1 MDLISEAAGLRQFL
15 AYLDHIGLDER
26 ALGFGEIDPALRRS
40 TAPMAISARLV
51 VDLMEAAA
59 EFLQRPDLGVHY
71 AEWLDPHGF
80 GPLGLLGES
89 CTTYAERF
97 RLSHR
102 FVHLQNNALSF
113 DCVKEGDDVVV
124 LCAVHPLLRPKAR
137 QYVETIVA
145 FSVRNARSLLGARWD
160 PVRVEFAHAP
170 RPSTTTQARYFRCPV
185 HYRSD
190 RDAFVVT
197 GVDFNRRLP
206 HGNQDTVA
214 FLERHLASQEDRWPT
229 DLRGQVENLIA
240 AQLAGGGVSLARV
253 AALLAMSP
261 RTLQRRLAEQGED
274 FGAILTFVR
283 TQVAQTH
290 LAQTPPLPLA
300 RLSHLL
306 GYSEPSAASRFIK
319 AQFGKSARS
328 MLREQGSADGNQ
340 LGRPASP
347 THPLE

>member
-1 MDLISEAAGLRQFL
+1 MELISDAASVRQFL

-26 ALGFGEIDPALRRS
+26 TLGLGEIDQALRKT

-59 EFLQRPDLGVHY
+59 AFLQRSDLGVHY

-89 CTTYAERF
+89 CTTYADRF

-113 DCVKEGDDVVV
+113 DRVKEGDDIVV
-124 LCAVHPLLRPKAR
+124 LCAVHPLLRPNAG

-145 FSVRNARSLLGARWD
+145 FSVRNARALLGARWD

-170 RPSTTTQARYFRCPV
+170 PPAASTQARYFRCPV
-185 HYRSD
+185 HYQSD
-190 RDAFVVT
+190 RDAFIVT
-197 GVDFNRRLP
+197 GADFHRRLP
-206 HGNQDTVA
+206 QGNQDTVA

-240 AQLAGGGVSLARV
+240 AQLAGGGVSLARI

-261 RTLQRRLAEQGED
+261 RTLQRRLAEQGDD
-274 FGAILTFVR
+274 FGAILAFVR
-283 TQVAQTH
+283 TQVARTH

-300 RLSHLL
+300 RLGHLL

-319 AQFGKSARS
+319 AQFGKSARN
-328 MLREQGSADGNQ
+328 MLREKRTQP
-340 LGRPASP
+340 PAAAQA
-347 THPLE
+347 